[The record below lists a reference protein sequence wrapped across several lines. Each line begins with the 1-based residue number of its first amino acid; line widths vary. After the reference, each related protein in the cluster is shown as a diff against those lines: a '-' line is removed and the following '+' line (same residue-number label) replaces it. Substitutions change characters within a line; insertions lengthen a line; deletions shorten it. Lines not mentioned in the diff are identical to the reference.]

1 MQMRVDMKVLEKTA
15 FVMHVFV
22 AIVLFAVVI
31 HRNYPELMTHA
42 AYESEIFADAY
53 TSTCLLSEL
62 NACTAL

>member
-31 HRNYPELMTHA
+31 HRNYPELLTHA